1 MMLMQFLFAEYSQL
15 SGLCK
20 AFADYDFVQYKLNI

>member
-1 MMLMQFLFAEYSQL
+1 MVDDLMLMQFLFAEYSQL

-20 AFADYDFVQYKLNI
+20 AFAGTASW